1 MTKAAFERRQAA
13 DGKSG
18 LVPRSGHCFGWRWFV
33 RRSVGRL
40 VGRSVRRS
48 VRRFIPLMALLPA
61 WAVAGAD
68 YQWAEVVGVDPV
80 YETVRRIEPVEECRE
95 QRMSRRSGGYSS
107 TPPILGAIIGAAIG
121 NAVGHKK
128 TNKGVGAVAGAILG
142 GSIGADIGR
151 SNRQGGHSVETVCD
165 LVEEVREEER
175 LAGYHVRYQYNGAV
189 YATRMRSHP
198 GERIRVRVRVTP
210 VS

>member
-1 MTKAAFERRQAA
+1 MTAQTFANRRTA
-13 DGKSG
+13 DRKSPLKHALG
-18 LVPRSGHCFGWRWFV
+18 RRLRIGW
-33 RRSVGRL
+33 L
-40 VGRSVRRS
+40 
-48 VRRFIPLMALLPA
+48 IPLLALVPA
-61 WAVAGAD
+61 WAAAGTD
-68 YQWAEVVGVDPV
+68 YQWAEVIGVEPV
-80 YETVRRIEPVEECRE
+80 YDTVRRVEPVEQCRE
-95 QRMSRRSGGYSS
+95 QRVPDRYRGASS
-107 TPPILGAIIGAAIG
+107 TPPILGAIIGAALG

-128 TNKGVGAVAGAILG
+128 ANKRVGAVAGALLG

-151 SNRQGGHSVETVCD
+151 QHRRGGGYRTETVCD

-175 LAGYHVRYQYNGAV
+175 FAGYHVRYQYNGTV

>member
-1 MTKAAFERRQAA
+1 MATQAFAHCRKADQESYSSPLC
-13 DGKSG
+13 D
-18 LVPRSGHCFGWRWFV
+18 
-33 RRSVGRL
+33 SVGRCL
-40 VGRSVRRS
+40 RMRWL
-48 VRRFIPLMALLPA
+48 IPLMALMPA

-68 YQWAEVVGVDPV
+68 YRWAEVVDVEPV

-95 QRMSRRSGGYSS
+95 ERVRRGSGGYSS
-107 TPPILGAIIGAAIG
+107 TPPILGAIIGAALG

-128 TNKGVGAVAGAILG
+128 VNKRVGAVAGAILG

-151 SNRQGGHSVETVCD
+151 SNRQGGGYRVETVCN
-165 LVEEVREEER
+165 LVEEVHEEER
-175 LAGYHVRYQYNGAV
+175 LAGYHVRYQYNGTV
-189 YATRMRSHP
+189 YATRMRNHP

>member
-1 MTKAAFERRQAA
+1 MMKASKDCRAANDKSDSTFWGHRMGRRLRACQ
-13 DGKSG
+13 
-18 LVPRSGHCFGWRWFV
+18 
-33 RRSVGRL
+33 
-40 VGRSVRRS
+40 
-48 VRRFIPLMALLPA
+48 FIPLMALVPA

-68 YQWAEVVGVDPV
+68 YRWAEVVDVEPV

-95 QRMSRRSGGYSS
+95 ERVRRRSGGYSS
-107 TPPILGAIIGAAIG
+107 TPPILGAIIGAALG

-128 TNKGVGAVAGAILG
+128 SNKRVGAVAGAILG

-151 SNRQGGHSVETVCD
+151 SNRQGGYRVETVCD
-165 LVEEVREEER
+165 LVEEVHEEER
-175 LAGYHVRYQYNGAV
+175 LAGYHVRYQYNGTV
-189 YATRMRSHP
+189 YATRMRNHP